1 MPYTSNKF
9 LTILV
14 ILYSL
19 TKPVIAQN
27 LLATYQL
34 ALQNDPLIKAS
45 HANIEIATESKD
57 QSIAR
62 MLSTVSANLGT
73 DKFWLTN
80 NKDSGPSTI
89 VTGEGSI
96 DFSRNT
102 FTLSLVQPIFHY
114 DHWVQLD
121 QSDNLAAQAEAQY
134 YADLQELMLRTSE
147 AYFNVLSAQD
157 ELSFILAKE
166 KSIGFQIEQ
175 ANKRYKTGLIAITDV
190 YEAQAGFDQA
200 RADVIAAKNNVDSA
214 KEQLREIIG
223 EDNPVE
229 LSILGEKLPLQA
241 PQPADIE
248 EWKQNAALNN
258 LNIIAGINAVE
269 VVKKSINLQRSGH
282 FPTLDVVGAYG
293 LIDNSADFALR
304 GDVTNIGLQL
314 NIPIF
319 QGGAVNSRT
328 RQAESEYTRQNELLK
343 ATKRSVNR
351 RLKDSYRGVMASIAR
366 VKALESAVKS
376 GKMSLR
382 ATETGFKVGTRTMVD
397 VLAATENLFSAE
409 SRYSR
414 VRYEYIINNF
424 RLKQVTSKLSI
435 DDLAAINGFLK

>member
-1 MPYTSNKF
+1 
-9 LTILV
+9 
-14 ILYSL
+14 L
-19 TKPVIAQN
+19 TKPAIAQN

-34 ALQNDPLIKAS
+34 ALQNDPLIKAA

-62 MLSTVSANLGT
+62 MLPTVSANLGT

-102 FTLSLVQPIFHY
+102 FTLALVQPIFHY

-134 YADLQELMLRTSE
+134 HADLQELMLRTSE

-166 KSIGFQIEQ
+166 KSIGFQIER

-200 RADVIAAKNNVDSA
+200 RADVIAAENNVDSA

-229 LSILGEKLPLQA
+229 LSILGETLPLQA

-293 LIDNSADFALR
+293 LVDNSADFALR

-328 RQAESEYTRQNELLK
+328 RQAKSEYTRQNELLK

-382 ATETGFKVGTRTMVD
+382 ATETGFKVGTRTMID